1 MKIFQGKVIAN
12 KLTKTLTVEVE
23 RLLAHPLYKKRFK
36 KSKKYLVHSEKEVK
50 VGSIVKFVETK
61 PFSKTKKWKV
71 LEGKEK

>member
-1 MKIFQGKVIAN
+1 MI
-12 KLTKTLTVEVE
+12 
-23 RLLAHPLYKKRFK
+23 Y
-36 KSKKYLVHSEKEVK
+36 VK